1 LLLTVP
7 RRAIIRA
14 MLQQDQPIDAVA
26 LQRIARQH
34 HAATSLGTVYRFLRE
49 LRAVN
54 LLHAQVPARGR
65 SLWRLSA
72 LSEVAPEPVAAWL
85 QSWRTFMR
93 DLESIGLAEVQA
105 PGAPPAPPDHPR
117 DNPSTIHEML
127 QALALRLGYRLS

>member
-1 LLLTVP
+1 MYSNALPGKLPPALLVTDQLRWEQCCREHGLLLTVP

-49 LRAVN
+49 LRALN

-65 SLWRLSA
+65 S
-72 LSEVAPEPVAAWL
+72 
-85 QSWRTFMR
+85 RTSR
-93 DLESIGLAEVQA
+93 ITA
-105 PGAPPAPPDHPR
+105 R
-117 DNPSTIHEML
+117 
-127 QALALRLGYRLS
+127 R